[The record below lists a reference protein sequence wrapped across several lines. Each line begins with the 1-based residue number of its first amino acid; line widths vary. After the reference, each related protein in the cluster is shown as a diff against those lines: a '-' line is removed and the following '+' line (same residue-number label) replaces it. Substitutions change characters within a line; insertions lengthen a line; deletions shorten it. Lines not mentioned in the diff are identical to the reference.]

1 MTADRL
7 AVWQALFR
15 RALAILD
22 SACAAGMPDD
32 WSFGGGTV
40 LMLDYHHRFSKDVDI
55 FVPDPQYLGFLTPRL
70 NDRAEAGTHG
80 YDEQSNALK
89 IYYAEGEVDFV
100 AAGPVSAA
108 PYALREILGRPV
120 RVETPLEI
128 VAKKLTFRAADF
140 KARDLFDLA
149 LVLERV
155 ADARPALAALI
166 QRQQLLLRERFAS
179 RDAVLREDFAA
190 IDVLDYTPSFDA
202 CLQRVEDASGVRLR

>member
-7 AVWQALFR
+7 HIWQTLFN
-15 RALAILD
+15 RALTILD
-22 SACAAGMPDD
+22 SAAAAGMPDD

-40 LMLDYHHRFSKDVDI
+40 LMLEYRHRFSKDIDI

-70 NDRAEAGTHG
+70 NDRAEVNTRG
-80 YDEQSNALK
+80 YDEQHNSLK

-100 AAGPVSAA
+100 AAGPVSAS
-108 PYALREILGRPV
+108 PYVMREILGRTV

-128 VAKKLTFRAADF
+128 VAKKLKFRAADF

-155 ADARPALAALI
+155 VDARPALATLI
-166 QRQQLLLRERFAS
+166 QQQQSVLRERFAS

-190 IDVLDYTPSFDA
+190 IDTLDYTPSFDD
-202 CLQRVEDASGVRLR
+202 CLQCLEDAGGILLR

>member
-7 AVWQALFR
+7 GVWQTVCR

-22 SACAAGMPDD
+22 SASAAGMPDD

-40 LMLDYHHRFSKDVDI
+40 LMLDHHHRFSKDVDI
-55 FVPDPQYLGFLTPRL
+55 FVLDPQCLGFLTPRL
-70 NDRAEAGTHG
+70 NDRAEIGTHG
-80 YDEQSNALK
+80 YDEQSNSLK

-100 AAGPVSAA
+100 EAGPVSAE
-108 PYALREILGRPV
+108 PYAMREILGRAV

-128 VAKKLTFRAADF
+128 VAKKLKFRAADF

-166 QRQQLLLRERFAS
+166 HQQQSVLRERFAS

-202 CLQRVEDASGVRLR
+202 CLQCVEDASGVRLR